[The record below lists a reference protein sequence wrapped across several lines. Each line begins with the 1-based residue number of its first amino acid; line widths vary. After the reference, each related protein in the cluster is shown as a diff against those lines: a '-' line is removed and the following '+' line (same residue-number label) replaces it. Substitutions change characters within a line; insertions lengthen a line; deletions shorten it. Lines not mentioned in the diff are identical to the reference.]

1 MKKNDYAKKP
11 PMGWNSWDCYGA
23 SVTEQEIRSNAEY
36 MAKYLKQYGWEY
48 VIVDI
53 QWYEPLASGTEYTNL
68 AELCMDEYGRLQP
81 SVNRFPSADGE
92 QGFRL
97 LSDYVHSL
105 GLKFGIH
112 IMRGIP
118 RQAVYQNTP
127 IKGTEYFA
135 KDAAD
140 GFNVC
145 LWNQDMYGMNTGREA
160 KDTTLAAAQAY
171 YNSLLELYSDW
182 GVDYIKVDDLA
193 APNYRKEEVEMI
205 RRAIDHSGRAIVFSA
220 SPGDTPLDAAK
231 HCVENLNLW
240 RVSNDFWDEWRLLYK
255 QFGLM
260 KDWNPYMAAGHFPDA
275 DMIPIGHLCVRT
287 NADYNP
293 TRFTR
298 FTKEEQLSMLS
309 LWAMS
314 RSPLILG
321 CELTDL
327 DEFSLSLIT
336 NPEVIEINQQSTGN
350 REHSR
355 HDDCPI
361 WVAKGADD
369 QTYVGLFNLNEEA
382 RIVGVIFEELGLT
395 GSQRVVDLWSGSEL
409 VSSEEFISFCL
420 KPHECRLIKLI

>member
-1 MKKNDYAKKP
+1 
-11 PMGWNSWDCYGA
+11 
-23 SVTEQEIRSNAEY
+23 
-36 MAKYLKQYGWEY
+36 
-48 VIVDI
+48 
-53 QWYEPLASGTEYTNL
+53 
-68 AELCMDEYGRLQP
+68 
-81 SVNRFPSADGE
+81 
-92 QGFRL
+92 
-97 LSDYVHSL
+97 
-105 GLKFGIH
+105 
-112 IMRGIP
+112 
-118 RQAVYQNTP
+118 
-127 IKGTEYFA
+127 
-135 KDAAD
+135 
-140 GFNVC
+140 
-145 LWNQDMYGMNTGREA
+145 
-160 KDTTLAAAQAY
+160 LAAAQAY

-220 SPGDTPLDAAK
+220 SPGDTPLDAAE

-260 KDWNPYMAAGHFPDA
+260 KDWNPYMAEGHFPDA

-298 FTKEEQLSMLS
+298 FTKEEQLTMLS

-336 NPEVIEINQQSTGN
+336 NPEVIHINQQSISN
-350 REHSR
+350 HEHSR
-355 HDDCPI
+355 HDDCPV
-361 WVAKGADD
+361 WVAKGMEG
-369 QTYVGLFNLNEEA
+369 QTYVGLFNLNEET
-382 RIVGVIFEELGLT
+382 RIVGVIFEEIGLT
-395 GSQRVVDLWSGSEL
+395 REQSIVDVWSQDEL
-409 VSSEEFISFCL
+409 GNFEEFVSFCL
-420 KPHECRLIKLI
+420 KPHECRLIKLL